1 MTDAT
6 QPRMARGTTL
16 SAGFIAAALFALLA
30 FAPFASAAP
39 DPVASGSTTIT
50 LKSGVVNAWKKR
62 GVKLS
67 KVSPGT
73 LKGSKAAFPVT
84 GGSLDP
90 TTGLGTV
97 NLGGGLKFKAGS
109 KTATVKALVLD
120 TSKKSLT
127 ANVGGKKMKM
137 ATIAGSSFARNGFG
151 VNLTI
156 NSLKLTGPAAK
167 QLNEKL
173 GYTGKK
179 GKGKGKG
186 SASKTVAP
194 PFKANQAFGS
204 ATSEAQPKT
213 VTVLPG
219 GTTTLAANP
228 ATLAKLTKAGVTI
241 PVSPPTTEPSKGA
254 FAFPVT
260 GGTLGPAATAGVVQT
275 DGGLRLL
282 QKIQTGATSFLET
295 EITLGKFYVDLAAK
309 TVSVEVVLKSNASA
323 DLNRGAI
330 GRASI
335 ADLSLTG
342 ATVAIDPVN
351 RTVSI
356 QNAGAAL
363 QVVAASV
370 LDGFRQVAQAALAGK
385 LQLEGKPKAQAEA
398 EAAAFFADAQI
409 KAGDPLGTISL
420 TAQTQ

>member
-39 DPVASGSTTIT
+39 DPLGGGTTTIT

-67 KVSPGT
+67 KVSPAT
-73 LKGSKAAFPVT
+73 LKGSKATFTVT

-97 NLGGGLKFKAGS
+97 TLGGGFKFKAGS
-109 KTATVKALVLD
+109 KTATVKGLVLD
-120 TSKKSLT
+120 TSKKALT

-137 ATIAGSSFARNGFG
+137 ATIAGSSFVRNGFG

-156 NSLKLTGPAAK
+156 KSLKLTGPAAK

-179 GKGKGKG
+179 AKGKAKGKGKA

-204 ATSEAQPKT
+204 ATSEPQPKT
-213 VTVLPG
+213 VAVLPG

-241 PVSPPTTEPSKGA
+241 PVSAPTTEPSKSA

-260 GGTLGPAATAGVVQT
+260 GGTFGPAATAGVVQT

-351 RTVSI
+351 RTVNI

-363 QVVAASV
+363 QLVAASV
-370 LDGFRQVAQAALAGK
+370 LDGFRQVAQAALAGRR
-385 LQLEGKPKAQAEA
+385 QLEGKPKAEAEA
-398 EAAAFFADAQI
+398 EAAAFFADAHI
-409 KAGDPLGTISL
+409 NAETRWAPSR
-420 TAQTQ
+420 